1 MFGIKDAIGLNR
13 AKVRWRKRNPG
24 NSTNL
29 GLRAVGTENIVVGDY
44 SYGTVNVL
52 TSAAN
57 PRLTIGRFCSIAR
70 DVTFVIDDNHPTDA
84 FSTFPFK
91 VVVLGEPG
99 PEALSRRG
107 GCSLMTMSG
116 LGTGR
121 SFSTGYTWDRGAS
134 SRQVPLSRL
143 TCLRTLSSTAFLQG
157 SSGTASRLRRS
168 SIFLTS
174 TSPAL
179 TARGLSTTS
188 TCCISRSK
196 MEAHSNGSWGGF
208 SLWKSSPLYS
218 CSTVALAL

>member
-1 MFGIKDAIGLNR
+1 MFGIKDAIRLNR

-107 GCSLMTMSG
+107 G
-116 LGTGR
+116 
-121 SFSTGYTWDRGAS
+121 
-134 SRQVPLSRL
+134 
-143 TCLRTLSSTAFLQG
+143 
-157 SSGTASRLRRS
+157 
-168 SIFLTS
+168 
-174 TSPAL
+174 
-179 TARGLSTTS
+179 AR
-188 TCCISRSK
+188 
-196 MEAHSNGSWGGF
+196 
-208 SLWKSSPLYS
+208 
-218 CSTVALAL
+218 